1 MGVNNKTV
9 KGRSLYA
16 VECLEGAFSE
26 TELPVIRVL
35 GNSPATRRLLW
46 DASLRASES
55 LQDFGENW
63 ITADAGLKHRY
74 VWGLVVDQDD
84 PTLLYVS
91 AASGAGRAHGSS
103 FSDAAIYRRRG
114 AGQWQPVLEHLAEFP
129 YALVADPEASGSL
142 YAGFGDGRVVHSS
155 DAGANWNEVAQVP
168 GLDTFVAVI
177 S

>member
-74 VWGLVVDQDD
+74 VWGLAVDQDD

-103 FSDAAIYRRRG
+103 FSDAAIYRRRS

-129 YALVADPEASGSL
+129 YALIVHPEMPGAL
-142 YAGFGDGRVVHSS
+142 YAGLGDGRIVFSP
-155 DAGANWNEVAQVP
+155 DAGTSWEEIARVP
-168 GLDTFVAVI
+168 RLDALAVVAV
-177 S
+177 